1 MKESIGATWILGLV
15 MTFMVLF
22 IAVLSASVN
31 YNKAFRIKNHIIK
44 MIEKEEGL
52 NYDGTNPGHVTCG
65 QGSTEEYCKLQGE
78 IKSFLASQGYSGH
91 GKLKEEQLLTCNE
104 TNPEN
109 CEATSFDK
117 VCYLSMYDM
126 GLTPD
131 VTSHECSLYIQE
143 FIAPRET
150 EDDTVNATQTD
161 PAASNRIYYRIT
173 TFFTYDIPILG
184 VAIKIP
190 VSGDT
195 KAIYDYNV
203 NIDLINEGEEEE
215 PHVSSHT
222 IIEGNSLLPSMLKW
236 KEDTNGNGKIDNEDE
251 EVEHTHVDL
260 MEDDNDGQLGFA
272 TSFSIAV
279 VDTALKLWGSA
290 GTGIAG
296 ILPFS

>member
-31 YNKAFRIKNHIIK
+31 YNKAFNIKNRIIA

-52 NYDGTNPGHVTCG
+52 NYEGTNPGHYPCTS
-65 QGSTEEYCKLQGE
+65 GSTDEYCKFQGE
-78 IKSFLASQGYSGH
+78 IKKFLAGQGYSGH
-91 GKLKEEQLLTCNE
+91 GKLKAEQLLTCNE

-109 CEATSFDK
+109 CENNSFDK

-126 GLTPD
+126 GLTND

-143 FIAPRET
+143 FIAPRDT
-150 EDDTVNATQTD
+150 EDDTLNVNQTD
-161 PAASNRIYYRIT
+161 PAVSNRIYYRIT

-195 KAIYDYNV
+195 KAIYDYKV
-203 NIDLINEGEEEE
+203 NIDLINDGTEEE
-215 PHVSSHT
+215 PHAASHT
-222 IIEGNSLLPSMLKW
+222 IISGNPLLPSMLKW

-260 MEDDNDGQLGFA
+260 MEEDSDGQLGFA

-279 VDTALKLWGSA
+279 VDTATKIWGSA

-296 ILPFS
+296 ILPF